1 LVVANGN
8 GGCNFKLIILV
19 LGSKAFT
26 KNNIKRMKTKS
37 RLNKMCDNHVAGE
50 TFNRPRVKERAFQAT
65 QTAERRK
72 INALELDQSGSK
84 QTKKNLASSNEERC
98 GGKDKQG

>member
-1 LVVANGN
+1 LP
-8 GGCNFKLIILV
+8 

-26 KNNIKRMKTKS
+26 KNNIKRQKTKS
-37 RLNKMCDNHVAGE
+37 RLNKMYDNHVAGE
-50 TFNRPRVKERAFQAT
+50 TFNRPRVKERASQAT

-84 QTKKNLASSNEERC
+84 QKKTLASSNEERC